1 MANSVVEIRP
11 SAGAVGSE
19 ILGVDLTQPLA
30 DDELTTIRHTLADR
44 GVIFFRDQHLTPEQQ
59 IGFAEQFGPINVN
72 RFFRH
77 VDGFPQ
83 IAEVRKEPGQTANIG
98 GGWHTDHSYD
108 TAPALGSILYARE
121 VPRSGGDTL
130 FAGMYAAFDA
140 LSDGLKATLER
151 LRGVHS
157 SRHVFGPEARR
168 KANSDLQDRILNA
181 ELAIQDAIHPVV
193 IRHPDSRPQ
202 SAVCQSGIHLA
213 LRWLDRGRIAPVAGL
228 SLPPRGAPGILLPV
242 PLATGLDGVLG
253 QPGDLALRAERLP
266 GRAATDAPHHGR
278 GLSAFV
284 GERSF
289 PRERRRHHNPAT
301 KRSSQWIV

>member
-1 MANSVVEIRP
+1 MGTSVVEIRP

-30 DDELTTIRHTLADR
+30 EDQLTTIRHTLADR
-44 GVIFFRDQHLTPEQQ
+44 GVIFFRDQRLTPEQQ

-121 VPRSGGDTL
+121 VPLSGGDTL

-193 IRHPDSRPQ
+193 IRHPDSGRK
-202 SAVCQSGIHLA
+202 A
-213 LRWLDRGRIAPVAGL
+213 LYVNPGFTLRFDGWTEEQIAPVAGL

-242 PLATGLDGVLG
+242 PLATGLHGVLG
-253 QPGDLALRAERLP
+253 QPGDLALRVERLP
-266 GRAATDAPHHGR
+266 GRAASDAPHHGR

-284 GERSF
+284 GNG
-289 PRERRRHHNPAT
+289 PHHNPAT

>member
-1 MANSVVEIRP
+1 MKSGRQP
-11 SAGAVGSE
+11 GLSGSE

-181 ELAIQDAIHPVV
+181 DLAIQDAIHPVV
-193 IRHPDSRPQ
+193 IRHPDSGRKALYVNPGFTLRFDGWTEDESRPLLDFLYRH
-202 SAVCQSGIHLA
+202 AVRPEFCCRF
-213 LRWLDRGRIAPVAGL
+213 RW
-228 SLPPRGAPGILLPV
+228 
-242 PLATGLDGVLG
+242 
-253 QPGDLALRAERLP
+253 QPGSMAFWDNRATWHYALN
-266 GRAATDAPHHGR
+266 DYQ
-278 GLSAFV
+278 
-284 GERSF
+284 GERRLMHRITVEGCPLS
-289 PRERRRHHNPAT
+289 
-301 KRSSQWIV
+301 